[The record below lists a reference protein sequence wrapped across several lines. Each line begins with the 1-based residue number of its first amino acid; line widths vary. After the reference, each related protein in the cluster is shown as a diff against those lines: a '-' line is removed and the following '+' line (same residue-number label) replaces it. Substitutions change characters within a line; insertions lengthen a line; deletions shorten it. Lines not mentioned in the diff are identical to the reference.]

1 MPDREKNNRIT
12 LSLVVPCYNEAGNVA
27 RFQEEALRVIGGG
40 GLDFEIVFVD
50 DGSRDDTLRNL
61 RALWEKKACPVQVI
75 SFSRNFG
82 KEAAMLAGLEA
93 AGGEFIT
100 LVDGDLQ
107 QPLETVL
114 EMVEILRTK
123 PEYDCVAAYQENRK
137 ESGPSKVLKGA
148 FYRVINRLSDVEFV
162 ENASDF
168 RTMRRPV
175 AESLLRLTEYHRF
188 SKGLF
193 SWVGFSTCY
202 IPYTARARFDG
213 KTKWSTGKLFRYAWD
228 GILSFSTAPIK
239 LAIYLGILFASLSF
253 VYLIVVFIQK
263 AINSIEI
270 PGYATIVYLIL
281 LLGGLQL
288 IFLGVIG
295 EYVGRIYVQSK
306 QRPSYLVKER
316 LGWDGEG
323 ALSAPAQSEEAH
335 E

>member
-1 MPDREKNNRIT
+1 MPEKNNPIT

-27 RFQEEALRVIGGG
+27 RFQEEALRVIGPT
-40 GLDFEIVFVD
+40 GLAFEIVFVD
-50 DGSRDDTLRNL
+50 DGSRDDTLHHL
-61 RALWEKKACPVQVI
+61 RQLHAGGRCPIQVI

-93 AGGEFIT
+93 ARGEYLT

-107 QPLETVL
+107 QPLETVV
-114 EMVEILRTK
+114 EMLEILRTK
-123 PEYDCVAAYQENRK
+123 PEYDCVAAYQRDRR
-137 ESGPSKVLKGA
+137 ESGGARLLKGA
-148 FYRVINRLSDVEFV
+148 FYKIINRLSEVEFV

-175 AESLLRLTEYHRF
+175 AESLLRLTECHRF

-193 SWVGFSTCY
+193 SWVGYSTCY

-213 KTKWSTGKLFRYAWD
+213 KSKWSTGKLFRYAWD

-239 LAIYLGILFASLSF
+239 LAIYLGVLFAGLSF
-253 VYLIVVFIQK
+253 LYLIVIFIQK
-263 AINSIEI
+263 AIHSIAI
-270 PGYATIVYLIL
+270 PGYATIVCLIL

-316 LGWDGEG
+316 LTWDGNRETSFCGPKEEG
-323 ALSAPAQSEEAH
+323 DTQ
-335 E
+335 

>member
-1 MPDREKNNRIT
+1 MPETEKNNQIT

-27 RFQEEALRVIGGG
+27 RFQEEAIRVVGQA
-40 GLDFEIVFVD
+40 GLAFEIVFVD
-50 DGSRDDTLRNL
+50 DGSRDETLVKL
-61 RALWEKKACPVQVI
+61 KEIWAQKACPLQVI

-93 AGGEFIT
+93 ARGDYIT

-114 EMVEILRTK
+114 EMLEILRTK
-123 PEYDCVAAYQENRK
+123 PEYDCVAAYQENRR
-137 ESGPSKVLKGA
+137 ESGLSKVLKGA
-148 FYRVINRLSDVEFV
+148 FYKVINRLSDVEFV
-162 ENASDF
+162 ENARDF
-168 RTMRRPV
+168 RTMRRTV
-175 AESLLRLTEYHRF
+175 AESLLRLKEYHRF

-202 IPYTARARFDG
+202 IPYTARDRFDG
-213 KTKWSTGKLFRYAWD
+213 RTKWSTGKLFRYAWD

-239 LAIYLGILFASLSF
+239 LAIYLGAFFACLSF
-253 VYLIVVFIQK
+253 IYLIIVFIQK
-263 AINSIEI
+263 AIRSIAI
-270 PGYATIVYLIL
+270 PGYATIVCLIL

-288 IFLGVIG
+288 IFLGIIG

-316 LGWDGEG
+316 LAWDGE
-323 ALSAPAQSEEAH
+323 SISRAPGSEELKP
-335 E
+335 

>member
-1 MPDREKNNRIT
+1 MSDMEKNNPIT

-27 RFQEEALRVIGGG
+27 RFQEEALRVLGPA
-40 GLDFEIVFVD
+40 GLAFEIVFVD
-50 DGSRDDTLRNL
+50 DGSRDETLNKLKQLHGSR
-61 RALWEKKACPVQVI
+61 RCPVQVI

-107 QPLETVL
+107 QPLETVA
-114 EMVEILRTK
+114 EMVEILRKK
-123 PEYDCVAAYQENRK
+123 PEYDCVAAYQENRR
-137 ESGPSKVLKGA
+137 ESVLSKTLKGA
-148 FYRVINRLSDVEFV
+148 FYKVINRLSDVEFV

-239 LAIYLGILFASLSF
+239 LAIYLGVLFASLSF
-253 VYLIVVFIQK
+253 IYLLVIFIQK
-263 AINSIEI
+263 AINSIAI
-270 PGYATIVYLIL
+270 PGYATIVCLIL

-316 LGWDGEG
+316 LTWDGERTTCG
-323 ALSAPAQSEEAH
+323 PGEE
-335 E
+335 ENL